1 MTTVTLPKPTLVW
14 RERSPVPPP
23 SEEGYINDYST
34 RRTGADA
41 SSLIKYAMLMSLC
54 TCVLVFVLSV
64 LLGQEP
70 AWPLHN
76 ISQYGGHVPAVYF
89 FRVAGIV
96 SGALV
101 SQAGLLLRRRVR
113 WALLFIPIGVCSAGS
128 AAVSHYEDPTLHT
141 AFAVLLFFGLATLEA
156 CAAHTA
162 WTQRRHPL
170 LFRSSGPPPWPRFWA
185 AGAAYIY
192 LSLAA
197 IICAKAFGM
206 HRQVTARLRLPR
218 NRPRT
223 TNQARPPPTVQD
235 RLAMTAVLEWTGT
248 LQVFFFWHQLSQ
260 MI

>member
-1 MTTVTLPKPTLVW
+1 M
-14 RERSPVPPP
+14 
-23 SEEGYINDYST
+23 
-34 RRTGADA
+34 
-41 SSLIKYAMLMSLC
+41 
-54 TCVLVFVLSV
+54 
-64 LLGQEP
+64 
-70 AWPLHN
+70 
-76 ISQYGGHVPAVYF
+76 
-89 FRVAGIV
+89 
-96 SGALV
+96 
-101 SQAGLLLRRRVR
+101 R

-128 AAVSHYEDPTLHT
+128 AAVSHYEDTKLHT
-141 AFAVLLFFGLATLEA
+141 AFALLLFFGLATLEA

-223 TNQARPPPTVQD
+223 TNQARPPPMSDRTGATRDDCCARVDRNVAGVFLLASTVAD
-235 RLAMTAVLEWTGT
+235 DLIGVST
-248 LQVFFFWHQLSQ
+248 
-260 MI
+260 